1 MNKEKLAYEGIIHS
15 AYKKKNLLKLNI
27 FLLFIFVPIILLIL
41 SVYFDLISSPR
52 GHDARVQWG
61 DLDLKEST
69 ALLFL
74 AILYSVIIPYTFISI
89 IYYKYLSSYVRNFT
103 FIVSE
108 DSIVIAHGVFTKTKV
123 TIPHIKIQST
133 NVSSGFFDRKFKL
146 YNVKISTA
154 GSDSSLSPMSFFK
167 PRREGEIPGQ
177 KEPHLIEDKINEMIK
192 KHSQLPGVLAD
203 KIFKPEELAFDN
215 FISYILSKMHE
226 GEGLKTNIKDLREKV
241 NMSSAQ
247 LAEKVGVPVQT
258 INYLEAGKYNPSL
271 SLAYKIAKVLNCKI
285 EDLFQLA

>member
-1 MNKEKLAYEGIIHS
+1 
-15 AYKKKNLLKLNI
+15 
-27 FLLFIFVPIILLIL
+27 
-41 SVYFDLISSPR
+41 
-52 GHDARVQWG
+52 
-61 DLDLKEST
+61 
-69 ALLFL
+69 
-74 AILYSVIIPYTFISI
+74 LYSVIIPYMFINI
-89 IYYKYLSSYVRNFT
+89 VYYKYLSSYVRSFT
-103 FIVSE
+103 FVVSE
-108 DSIVIAHGVFTKTKV
+108 DSIVIEHGVFTKTKI
-123 TIPHIKIQST
+123 TIPHIKIQSI
-133 NVSSGFFDRKFKL
+133 NVSSGFFDRRFRL

-192 KHSQLPGVLAD
+192 KHSQLPGVLAE

-226 GEGLKTNIKDLREKV
+226 GEGLKTNIKDLREKF

-258 INYLEAGKYNPSL
+258 INYLEDGKYNPSL